1 VTEADVRRIARE
13 EADRSVMAVLI
24 QFVVGFAVLMFFW
37 WMGW

>member
-24 QFVVGFAVLMFFW
+24 QFVVGAVVMAFVW
-37 WMGW
+37 WMGL